1 MLRYAI
7 QLDFTSFSAYS
18 FDFLDAYKKAPHL
31 PHWKI
36 QGDAYDS
43 PVFAEKFGGGEISS
57 LFMVPHLQ
65 GGMSVEVLDTSVPIA
80 VPDNVAD
87 YKDIELILLEV
98 DIGGVHHL
106 ATIYAEEGLLGAGP
120 GAALP
125 EVYAYVTDHLGTP
138 YKVLDESGS
147 VMWEGVYDPFGVLVA
162 EESAEDTNII
172 QNLRFPGQYHD
183 RESDLHYN
191 WHRYY
196 QPEHGRYTRRDPI
209 DIGRSRAAS
218 QFVRNRMLT
227 SNLGNASPN
236 YATAMRR
243 AAMIMST
250 SPFFGSVDGASIA
263 SGLIASNSNTR
274 LHPYGYARSSPL
286 ATSDPFGLLA
296 YPDPS
301 AYLKPNPGSGPHC
314 QEQIVCE
321 RGLKWSCFWF
331 ALGAFFT
338 GNPSAKAGTVP
349 GGQMCSWM
357 VESIC
362 RTEVKCPR
370 NQCTQF

>member
-1 MLRYAI
+1 MPKYVI
-7 QLDFTSFSAYS
+7 QLDSTGLSAYS

-36 QGDAYDS
+36 RSDAYDS

-80 VPDNVAD
+80 VPDSVAD

-98 DIGGVHHL
+98 DIGGVRHL

-138 YKVLDESGS
+138 YRVVDASGS
-147 VMWEGVYDPFGVLVA
+147 MVWEGTYDPFGVLVA
-162 EESAEDTNII
+162 EEKATDTSIV

-196 QPEHGRYTRRDPI
+196 QPEHGRYTRRDPLNHGTI
-209 DIGRSRAAS
+209 QNAQNALWNRASGSLAGG
-218 QFVRNRMLT
+218 T
-227 SNLGNASPN
+227 SINHAISNAKLDFDFGFGPVGNLL
-236 YATAMRR
+236 ATAS
-243 AAMIMST
+243 APT
-250 SPFFGSVDGASIA
+250 SAQHAYVYVMNRPLSLVDPWGYKAEPCQSWLVCRVMTTY
-263 SGLIASNSNTR
+263 SCSNVA
-274 LHPYGYARSSPL
+274 L
-286 ATSDPFGLLA
+286 
-296 YPDPS
+296 
-301 AYLKPNPGSGPHC
+301 
-314 QEQIVCE
+314 
-321 RGLKWSCFWF
+321 
-331 ALGAFFT
+331 ALGRFPSPWSVLGGAVFT
-338 GNPSAKAGTVP
+338 KY
-349 GGQMCSWM
+349 
-357 VESIC
+357 
-362 RTEVKCPR
+362 
-370 NQCTQF
+370 CTQIHNKICETDKSCENDLDDALNGLDIPPGCGH